1 MKAEKNSVVRFHY
14 ALADENGAQIE
25 SSHGG
30 EPLTVLLGH
39 GGIIAGVDEALVGHE
54 AGDKLDVTVTPEKG
68 YGERRD
74 GLTQRVPKKY
84 FRNADKLK
92 PGMQTV
98 LNVQG
103 GGQRLVTVQKIG
115 SSVIDVD
122 LNHPM
127 AGRTLKFAIEVVD
140 VREGSA
146 EEREHGHA
154 HGPGGHEH

>member
-14 ALADENGAQIE
+14 ALSDASGAPIE
-25 SSHGG
+25 SSREGD
-30 EPLTVLLGH
+30 PVTVLLGH
-39 GGIIAGVDEALVGHE
+39 GGIIPGIEEAIAGRE
-54 AGDKLDVTVTPEKG
+54 AGEKFDVTVAPEKG
-68 YGERRD
+68 YGERRENF
-74 GLTQRVPKKY
+74 TQRVPKKY
-84 FRNADKLK
+84 FRNAEKLK

-103 GGQRLVTVQKIG
+103 GGQRLVTVRKVG

-127 AGRTLKFAIEVVD
+127 AGQTLQFAIEVVD
-140 VREGSA
+140 VREATS
-146 EEREHGHA
+146 EEIQHGHA

>member
-14 ALADENGAQIE
+14 ALSDESGAPIE
-25 SSHGG
+25 SSREGD
-30 EPLTVLLGH
+30 PVTVLLGH
-39 GGIIAGVDEALVGHE
+39 GGIIAGVDEAITGRE
-54 AGDKLDVTVTPEKG
+54 AGDKFDITVAPEKG
-68 YGERRD
+68 YGERREN
-74 GLTQRVPKKY
+74 LTQRVPKKY

-103 GGQRLVTVQKIG
+103 GGQRLVTVKKVG

-127 AGRTLKFAIEVVD
+127 AGQTLKFAIEIVD
-140 VREGSA
+140 VRAGTP
-146 EEREHGHA
+146 EEIEHGHA